1 MMSLA
6 IAHLVATL
14 VEGYLAAGVV
24 FALAFLPRGVVRV
37 DPLVGHSPITVRL
50 LLAPGVILLW
60 PAMAILWGRAL
71 ARADAASAAAGG
83 GTRP

>member
-6 IAHLVATL
+6 IARLVATL
-14 VEGYLAAGVV
+14 VEGYLAAGLV
-24 FALAFLPRGVVRV
+24 FALAFLPRGIVRV
-37 DPLVGHSPITVRL
+37 DPLVGHSPITVRI

-71 ARADAASAAAGG
+71 ARTQAATAAAAGEP
-83 GTRP
+83 RP

>member
-6 IAHLVATL
+6 IARLVATL

-24 FALAFLPRGVVRV
+24 FALAFLPRGIVRV
-37 DPLVGHSPITVRL
+37 DPLVGHSPVTVRM

-71 ARADAASAAAGG
+71 ARADAARVSANEEP
-83 GTRP
+83 RP

>member
-6 IAHLVATL
+6 VARLVATL
-14 VEGYLAAGVV
+14 VEGYLAAGAV
-24 FALAFLPRGVVRV
+24 FALAFLPGGVARV
-37 DPLVGHSPITVRL
+37 DPRVGRSPITVRL

-71 ARADAASAAAGG
+71 AKAEAGEA
-83 GTRP
+83 RS